1 MLLVQRAI
9 FRTSPKARFITPLTQ
24 QFPSQPLIKHVKLAP
39 PFSTMATSVTTHIS
53 TLKQYTACDIA
64 DALLK
69 LSIPNAGYLPDLTLR
84 TSTSTSHT
92 PLIAPASTVLFA
104 SKSKPEANVKF
115 PESNI
120 PKGQHYVDLT
130 EKGTIVVTQQP
141 EGQQCAVLGGIMA
154 LRMRMRG
161 AVGVVVL
168 GRVRDL
174 VELES
179 TGLPIWSKG
188 TSIVGT
194 GAEAKPHAIQIP
206 LDINGTIV
214 KPGDL
219 VFGDAT
225 NGVVVIPQDKVDEVV
240 ALLPKLVEAD
250 ERVKEDVEKGMSV
263 QEAFKKHR
271 G

>member
-1 MLLVQRAI
+1 
-9 FRTSPKARFITPLTQ
+9 
-24 QFPSQPLIKHVKLAP
+24 
-39 PFSTMATSVTTHIS
+39 MATSITTQIS

-84 TSTSTSHT
+84 TSVTSTTNT

-104 SKSKPEANVKF
+104 SKSKPEANANF

-130 EKGTIVVTQQP
+130 EKGTIVITQQP

-179 TGLPIWSKG
+179 TGLPIWSRG

-194 GAEAKPHAIQIP
+194 GAEAKPHAIQVP
-206 LDINGTIV
+206 LNIDGTVI

-219 VFGDAT
+219 VFSDAT
-225 NGVVVIPQDKVDEVV
+225 NGVVIIPQEKVEEVV